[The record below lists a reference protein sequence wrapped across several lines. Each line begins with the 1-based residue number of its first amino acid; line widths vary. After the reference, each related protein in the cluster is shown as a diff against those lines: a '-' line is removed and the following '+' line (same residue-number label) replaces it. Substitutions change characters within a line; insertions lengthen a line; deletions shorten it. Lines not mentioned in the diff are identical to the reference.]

1 MKSTQVVGIIAAL
14 VVVAVVAYL
23 LGTMSQ
29 TPPTPTTTA
38 PPTSPTA
45 TTPSVKK
52 ITFYTWWAGLERFA
66 IDAVIGNFTK
76 KTGIQVEK
84 TAVPGGAGVNAKFAI
99 LALMQAGSPP
109 AAFQVHC
116 GPEMLSYIYVAPKGE
131 ASFVELSQVTKE
143 IDMTTQAAD
152 VLSACSLN
160 GKVYALPVNI
170 HRAHLHQ

>member
-1 MKSTQVVGIIAAL
+1 MRSTQLVAIIIAL
-14 VVVAVVAYL
+14 VVVAAIAYF

-29 TPPTPTTTA
+29 PQQTTTQPTPTAA
-38 PPTSPTA
+38 PGPR
-45 TTPSVKK
+45 K

-131 ASFVELSQVTKE
+131 GSFVELSQVAKE
-143 IDMTTQAAD
+143 IDMTVQASE

-160 GKVYALPVNI
+160 GKYTLC
-170 HRAHLHQ
+170 R

>member
-131 ASFVELSQVTKE
+131 ASFVELSQVAKE
-143 IDMTTQAAD
+143 IELT
-152 VLSACSLN
+152 
-160 GKVYALPVNI
+160 
-170 HRAHLHQ
+170 